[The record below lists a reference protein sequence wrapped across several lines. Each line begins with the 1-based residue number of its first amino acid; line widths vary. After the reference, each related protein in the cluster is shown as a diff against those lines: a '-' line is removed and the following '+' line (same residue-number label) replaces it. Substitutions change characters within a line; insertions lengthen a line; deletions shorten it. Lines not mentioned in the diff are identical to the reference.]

1 MKPKIEDVVREIA
14 HLPQNWHGAGTISH
28 LVLETIVQYAENQG
42 EIERSAE
49 TGSGKTTLL
58 LSHLSRCHTVFACDF
73 GNSIANVRE
82 SSLFRGE
89 VVAFVE
95 GPTQLTLPNFTF
107 DAPFDLVLL
116 DGPHGYP
123 FPDLEY
129 YYFYPHLKE
138 GGLLLVDDIQIPSIR
153 RMFEIIAADDM
164 FELLETVDNMAF
176 FRRTA
181 APLFSPVGDNWWI
194 QGYNKAAYEEM
205 IKVEPTPERQIAP
218 LQECPQPSA
227 SAMFMRRLVR
237 YIPGFLKAIV
247 PRTVKRRLMGK

>member
-14 HLPQNWHGAGTISH
+14 HLPQNWHGAGTVSH
-28 LVLETIVQYAENQG
+28 LVLETIARHAEERG
-42 EIERSAE
+42 EIKRSAE

-58 LSHLSRCHTVFACDF
+58 LSHLSQCHTVFACDF

-82 SSLFRGE
+82 SSLFRE
-89 VVAFVE
+89 DAVTFVE

-129 YYFYPHLKE
+129 YYFYPHLKQ
-138 GGLLLVDDIQIPSIR
+138 GGLLLVDDIQIPTIR

-181 APLFSPVGDNWWI
+181 APLFNPVGDNWWI

-205 IKVEPTPERQIAP
+205 IKVEPTPEPQVSPQQIRS
-218 LQECPQPSA
+218 QPVA
-227 SAMFMRRLVR
+227 AVMFMRRLAK
-237 YIPGFLKAIV
+237 YIPGFAKAMV
-247 PRTVKRRLMGK
+247 PRKVKRRLMGK